1 MRSFFNKIEKFI
13 AKVKRDGLISAV
25 KKAFIKIK
33 NDYLSKIDIVRNIKY
48 IKHKKEIKSLLDE
61 MLYTKEYDRIII
73 WRSSIGWNIPL
84 FQRPQHLSNM
94 LANQKCLVLYEITKL
109 TDPVDFIYKVK
120 DNLYL
125 VNYDISSFV
134 KLLNRKMRYLNKPK
148 YLFTASLVGI

>member
-33 NDYLSKIDIVRNIKY
+33 NDYLSKIDIVRNLKY

-61 MLYTKEYDRIII
+61 MLYTKDYDRIII

-84 FQRPQHLSNM
+84 FQRPQHIANNLSKNINSTVTCGRPM
-94 LANQKCLVLYEITKL
+94 SAPQFQKIT
-109 TDPVDFIYKVK
+109 PFR
-120 DNLYL
+120 NLSKGCFY
-125 VNYDISSFV
+125 
-134 KLLNRKMRYLNKPK
+134 
-148 YLFTASLVGI
+148 A